1 MQSIRKYATT
11 TLNPCNSPPKNVR
24 STIAAI
30 SAIKRL
36 YAIPAKET
44 AIAPLKS
51 PFSITRP
58 ISTGTGFAHPNKK
71 GDCNKKSPSG
81 KMIEPKISMCL
92 IGFGLSRPASFA
104 VSSPYFSATNPC
116 IISCPI
122 MASKSTI
129 IFMAKSSGLKS
140 GIFNL
145 LCFWIWLNRANLG
158 QNLLLNLVNLAL
170 YFANLANLTPIRY
183 IFLSLIFLIPLH
195 L

>member
-1 MQSIRKYATT
+1 
-11 TLNPCNSPPKNVR
+11 
-24 STIAAI
+24 
-30 SAIKRL
+30 
-36 YAIPAKET
+36 
-44 AIAPLKS
+44 
-51 PFSITRP
+51 
-58 ISTGTGFAHPNKK
+58 
-71 GDCNKKSPSG
+71 
-81 KMIEPKISMCL
+81 MIEPKISMCL
-92 IGFGLSRPASFA
+92 IGFGLKRPASFA

-122 MASKSTI
+122 MATNNTI

-145 LCFWIWLNRANLG
+145 LCFLIRRQNRANLA
-158 QNLLLNLVNLAL
+158 QNLLLNLVNPVP